1 MTEKGDN
8 PSDTI
13 WFTGILFE
21 SQRVHDAFQEQ
32 YI

>member
-1 MTEKGDN
+1 MTEKGDS
-8 PSDTI
+8 PSYPI